1 MRRTIILLMA
11 MTILVLCTCLAAHAV
26 VNLATLAT
34 PTAETTYN
42 SSTGPEKAIDG
53 VRYTEWSSADADSWY
68 QLTWSSPQTIR
79 QVVLKYELWING
91 GADSRDM
98 ALQRLDSDGVTWV
111 DIAAHTMTP
120 ARDKFAP
127 AGVMPGTGDPYAE
140 YGFHVFD
147 FEAVTTTAIRL
158 THQHAIWDLEVREF
172 PNLAVSAIA
181 TAQSSY
187 GDGGYYPEKA
197 MDDAGDTEWSST
209 DSGDG
214 ALDSWFQLTWSSPQ
228 TINNVVLKYEFW
240 TGEPSRDVALQ
251 RLDADG
257 VTWVDIASYTML
269 PARDTWNPATGYGY
283 HEFNFDA
290 VTTTAIR
297 MTHQHAMWEL
307 EAYDLSS
314 LVTIT
319 GTITTANAPYV
330 VCGATISYGLWS
342 TTSQAD
348 GTYSLSIP
356 AGSTV
361 QVTADSY
368 DNAQK
373 TIATG
378 GVCDF
383 TLIRTAGNLVVQ
395 AYSLTS
401 SPEANEPASAAADG
415 NPCSSWSS
423 ASLTPDY
430 DDAWLEV
437 DWSSAVTA
445 DTVKIKTG
453 SAKAVYVDVWADGS
467 WMQVASVAGDISERA
482 ALTFPLTLEF
492 NPVVTERLR
501 LRKIGRVAELE
512 VYNLKGAAQ
521 AANVTGI
528 VTNSLNGAPVVGAR
542 VTIGAASCLTSEA
555 GGYLMAAAPGN
566 STIEVSR
573 LGYDGKS
580 ESVQVPSSGS
590 VTKNIVLPTKN
601 IAPQS
606 TITAI
611 RSGEGYDPSW
621 AIDDRLDTKFFSN
634 TYAAG
639 SWYELEWPTA
649 KWLDRVIVRKTW
661 MAGSSN
667 VSVSY
672 WDGAAWHELKRVV
685 AGLNATVE
693 EISMSFYPVSTT
705 KIRLE
710 GPTGFFEIEAYQTTA
725 PNPVPTNI
733 GDLGGLP
740 DGSFVQI
747 TGSTTAAYTIYS
759 AFYVESLDRSAG
771 VRVEPLSVI
780 QPVDTGNLALTGT
793 ADASSVYE
801 TNPQYGPDKANDGN
815 VMTEWSCYPQGGDPN
830 ASWWLDWATPQVFNK
845 VVFMYEL
852 VLDNPRTVTLQVKD
866 EFGNYVDAGTVE
878 TTYARDYV
886 DPNSGYGIR
895 TFNLPSAVTST
906 GIRLS
911 NLQCLWEVEVY
922 NDAGGIDTLLD
933 REATVN
939 GVLTTING
947 KRMIM
952 AGPSQLGEASAVRPL
967 AMGARS
973 LAIGGQKPYTDG
985 LLVTVWGKVLS
996 NSDSYLLIEDGS
1008 GLPVRVGPTSSSA
1021 APGDYVIATGVAW
1034 STTVDN
1040 AEVRAVMPRRDSD
1053 VR

>member
-1 MRRTIILLMA
+1 MRRTLALLMA
-11 MTILVLCTCLAAHAV
+11 TTILVLCTCLAAHAV

-34 PTAETTYN
+34 PTAETSYN
-42 SSTGPEKAIDG
+42 SSYGPEKAIDG
-53 VRYTEWSSADADSWY
+53 VRTTEWSSSNADSWY

-91 GADSRDM
+91 GADSRGM
-98 ALQRLDSDGVTWV
+98 ALQRLDADGVTWV
-111 DIAAHTMTP
+111 DIDTYTMTP

-127 AGVMPGTGDPYAE
+127 AGVMPETGEPYPE
-140 YGFHVFD
+140 YGFHVFNFD
-147 FEAVTTTAIRL
+147 AVTTTAIRL
-158 THQHAIWDLEVREF
+158 TRQHAIWDLEVRQF

-181 TAQSSY
+181 TAQSFYMS
-187 GDGGYYPEKA
+187 GYYPEKA

-209 DSGDG
+209 NSGNG
-214 ALDSWFQLTWSSPQ
+214 ALDSWFQLTWTSPQ
-228 TINNVVLKYEFW
+228 TVSNVVLKYEFW

-251 RLDADG
+251 ALDADG
-257 VTWVDIASYTML
+257 VTWVDVAAYTMT
-269 PARDTWNPATGYGY
+269 PARDTWNPETGYGY
-283 HEFNFDA
+283 HEFIFDA

-297 MTHQHAMWEL
+297 MTRQHAIWEL

-314 LVTIT
+314 LVSIT

-330 VCGATISYGLWS
+330 VCGATVSCGPWS
-342 TTSQAD
+342 TKSLPD

-356 AGSTV
+356 AGGATV
-361 QVTADSY
+361 QVSADSY
-368 DNAQK
+368 DDAQK
-373 TIATG
+373 TNVTG

-383 TLIRTAGNLVVQ
+383 VLTRTAGNLVQ
-395 AYSLTS
+395 QPCTLI
-401 SPEANEPASAAADG
+401 ANTEENGPASNAADG
-415 NPCSSWSS
+415 NPCTTWSS
-423 ASLTPDY
+423 ASLPAGY

-437 DWSSAVTA
+437 DWSSAVTV
-445 DTVKIKTG
+445 DTVKIVTG
-453 SAKAVYVDVWADGS
+453 TAQAVYVDVWKNES
-467 WMQVASVAGDISERA
+467 WMQVASVIGNIMERA
-482 ALTFPLTLEF
+482 PLTFPLTLEF
-492 NPVVTERLR
+492 SPVVTERLR
-501 LRKIGRVAELE
+501 LRKIGMVAELE
-512 VYNLKGAAQ
+512 IYNLKGAAQ
-521 AANVTGI
+521 AANVTGT
-528 VTNSLNGAPVVGAR
+528 VTNSLTGAPVVGAL

-555 GGYLMAAAPGN
+555 GEYFIAATPGN
-566 STIEVSR
+566 STIKVSR
-573 LGYDGKS
+573 LGYDTKS
-580 ESVQVPSSGS
+580 ESITVPTSGS
-590 VTKNIVLPTKN
+590 VTRDIVLPTRN

-606 TITAI
+606 TITVIQSAT
-611 RSGEGYDPSW
+611 GYDPIS
-621 AIDDRLDTKFFSN
+621 AIDDRPDTKFYSG
-634 TYAAG
+634 TYSAG
-639 SWYELEWPTA
+639 AWYELEWPTA
-649 KWLDRVIVRKTW
+649 QWLDRVIVRRAW

-685 AGLNATVE
+685 AGLNAMVE
-693 EISMSFYPVSTT
+693 EISMSFYPVNTT
-705 KIRLE
+705 KIKLE

-740 DGSFVQI
+740 DGSFVQV

-771 VRVEPLSVI
+771 VRVEPLSAI
-780 QPVDTGNLALTGT
+780 QPVDTGNLALKGT
-793 ADASSVYE
+793 ADASSVYSSW
-801 TNPQYGPDKANDGN
+801 PSLGPDKANDGN
-815 VMTEWSCYPQGGDPN
+815 VMTEWSCHPPTNPN
-830 ASWWLDWATPQVFNK
+830 ADWWLDWTTPQVFNK

-852 VLDNPRTVTLQVKD
+852 TIDPSRTVTLQVKD
-866 EFGNYVDAGTVE
+866 QSGNYVDAGTVE

-886 DPNSGYGIR
+886 DPNTGYGIR

-906 GIRLS
+906 GIRLR

-922 NDAGGIDTLLD
+922 NDAGGIGTLLD

-952 AGPSQLGEASAVRPL
+952 AGPSVLGDASAVRPL
-967 AMGARS
+967 AMGAKS

-996 NSDSYLLIEDGS
+996 NSDSYLMIEDGS
-1008 GLPVRVGPTSSSA
+1008 GLPVRVGPTSSSV
-1021 APGDYVIATGVAW
+1021 APGDYVIATGIAW
-1034 STTVDN
+1034 STTVNN